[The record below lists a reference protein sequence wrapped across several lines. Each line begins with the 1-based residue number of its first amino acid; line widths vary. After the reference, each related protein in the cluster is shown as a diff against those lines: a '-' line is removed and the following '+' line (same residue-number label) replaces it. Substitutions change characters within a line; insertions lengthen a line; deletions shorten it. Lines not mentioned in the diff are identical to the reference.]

1 MTNEPLRVTLNDLL
15 QSDTRGKWWL
25 VGAGWQGNPL
35 LEVKPVEKQEDS
47 ILEMAREQGMNTDVR
62 RSIFVI
68 LMTSE
73 VCQLKSKRYQADIQD
88 FVHAC
93 DRMNALKY
101 TETQQREYVR
111 VTLHCCNLEKTYN
124 PYYTLVLNHLCSES
138 YSHRFTLQYALW
150 DLLRE
155 GAGTNVAKTMAY
167 IIARG
172 SMDLTV
178 FKVCP
183 ANIPKCG

>member
-1 MTNEPLRVTLNDLL
+1 VLTNEPLRVTLNDLL

-73 VCQLKSKRYQADIQD
+73 VCQLFDPRYELMI
-88 FVHAC
+88 
-93 DRMNALKY
+93 R
-101 TETQQREYVR
+101 
-111 VTLHCCNLEKTYN
+111 TLFML
-124 PYYTLVLNHLCSES
+124 
-138 YSHRFTLQYALW
+138 AI
-150 DLLRE
+150 
-155 GAGTNVAKTMAY
+155 G
-167 IIARG
+167 
-172 SMDLTV
+172 
-178 FKVCP
+178 
-183 ANIPKCG
+183 

>member
-73 VCQLKSKRYQADIQD
+73 VC
-88 FVHAC
+88 
-93 DRMNALKY
+93 
-101 TETQQREYVR
+101 
-111 VTLHCCNLEKTYN
+111 
-124 PYYTLVLNHLCSES
+124 
-138 YSHRFTLQYALW
+138 
-150 DLLRE
+150 
-155 GAGTNVAKTMAY
+155 
-167 IIARG
+167 
-172 SMDLTV
+172 
-178 FKVCP
+178 
-183 ANIPKCG
+183 

>member
-1 MTNEPLRVTLNDLL
+1 MLTNEPLRVTLNDLL

-73 VCQLKSKRYQADIQD
+73 VCQLFQTRSQLIAR
-88 FVHAC
+88 
-93 DRMNALKY
+93 
-101 TETQQREYVR
+101 
-111 VTLHCCNLEKTYN
+111 TL
-124 PYYTLVLNHLCSES
+124 
-138 YSHRFTLQYALW
+138 FTLAI
-150 DLLRE
+150 
-155 GAGTNVAKTMAY
+155 G
-167 IIARG
+167 
-172 SMDLTV
+172 
-178 FKVCP
+178 
-183 ANIPKCG
+183 

>member
-73 VCQLKSKRYQADIQD
+73 VCQLHRTRYQLIS
-88 FVHAC
+88 
-93 DRMNALKY
+93 R
-101 TETQQREYVR
+101 
-111 VTLHCCNLEKTYN
+111 TLFML
-124 PYYTLVLNHLCSES
+124 
-138 YSHRFTLQYALW
+138 AI
-150 DLLRE
+150 
-155 GAGTNVAKTMAY
+155 G
-167 IIARG
+167 
-172 SMDLTV
+172 
-178 FKVCP
+178 
-183 ANIPKCG
+183 

>member
-73 VCQLKSKRYQADIQD
+73 VCQLFDPRYELTI
-88 FVHAC
+88 
-93 DRMNALKY
+93 R
-101 TETQQREYVR
+101 
-111 VTLHCCNLEKTYN
+111 TL
-124 PYYTLVLNHLCSES
+124 
-138 YSHRFTLQYALW
+138 FTLAI
-150 DLLRE
+150 
-155 GAGTNVAKTMAY
+155 G
-167 IIARG
+167 
-172 SMDLTV
+172 
-178 FKVCP
+178 
-183 ANIPKCG
+183 

>member
-1 MTNEPLRVTLNDLL
+1 VHLAGRNSSVVLTNEPLRVTLNDLL

-73 VCQLKSKRYQADIQD
+73 VCQ
-88 FVHAC
+88 
-93 DRMNALKY
+93 
-101 TETQQREYVR
+101 
-111 VTLHCCNLEKTYN
+111 
-124 PYYTLVLNHLCSES
+124 
-138 YSHRFTLQYALW
+138 RFPQ
-150 DLLRE
+150 E
-155 GAGTNVAKTMAY
+155 V
-167 IIARG
+167 
-172 SMDLTV
+172 S
-178 FKVCP
+178 
-183 ANIPKCG
+183 

>member
-1 MTNEPLRVTLNDLL
+1 MHLAGRNSSVVLTNEPLRVTLNDLL

-73 VCQLKSKRYQADIQD
+73 VCQ
-88 FVHAC
+88 
-93 DRMNALKY
+93 
-101 TETQQREYVR
+101 
-111 VTLHCCNLEKTYN
+111 
-124 PYYTLVLNHLCSES
+124 
-138 YSHRFTLQYALW
+138 RFPQ
-150 DLLRE
+150 E
-155 GAGTNVAKTMAY
+155 V
-167 IIARG
+167 
-172 SMDLTV
+172 S
-178 FKVCP
+178 
-183 ANIPKCG
+183 

>member
-73 VCQLKSKRYQADIQD
+73 VCHLKTKR
-88 FVHAC
+88 
-93 DRMNALKY
+93 
-101 TETQQREYVR
+101 
-111 VTLHCCNLEKTYN
+111 
-124 PYYTLVLNHLCSES
+124 
-138 YSHRFTLQYALW
+138 
-150 DLLRE
+150 
-155 GAGTNVAKTMAY
+155 
-167 IIARG
+167 
-172 SMDLTV
+172 
-178 FKVCP
+178 
-183 ANIPKCG
+183 